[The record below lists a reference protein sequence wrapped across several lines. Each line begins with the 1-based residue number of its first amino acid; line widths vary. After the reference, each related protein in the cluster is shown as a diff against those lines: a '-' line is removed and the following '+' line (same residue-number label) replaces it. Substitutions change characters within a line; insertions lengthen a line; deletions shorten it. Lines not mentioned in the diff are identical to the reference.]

1 MGVYQK
7 TRYPGIFRYVGKNK
21 TVYGI
26 DYYSG
31 GKKCHE
37 IVGTL
42 LDEAQSELAK
52 KRDQA
57 KSGVVL
63 SRA

>member
-7 TRYPGIFRYVGKNK
+7 TRYPGIFRYVGKNR

-31 GKKCHE
+31 GKKCRE
-37 IVGTL
+37 IIGSL
-42 LDEAQSELAK
+42 LEEA
-52 KRDQA
+52 
-57 KSGVVL
+57 
-63 SRA
+63 